1 MDEIFALPSN
11 EPTPNVLI
19 LWLIAIDCNWEPFP
33 KSELSAKAF
42 EFWFK
47 MSMISTFS
55 AEVQATRVGNWKSLA
70 NTLL

>member
-1 MDEIFALPSN
+1 
-11 EPTPNVLI
+11 
-19 LWLIAIDCNWEPFP
+19 
-33 KSELSAKAF
+33 
-42 EFWFK
+42 